1 MILEVP
7 GYGSNKYEVLKDIS
21 VFTNSEI
28 ICDVGKIKKIP
39 RINEVRIDKE
49 KTILI
54 NDNKDNNLIN
64 NRIKELEKE
73 VENSEEYLVS
83 DIKERISKLKNG
95 IGIIYVGAQTKL
107 EKREKKMRIEDSVN
121 SVIMAKDGVIVGEG
135 LSFLSIK
142 DKLDEKNTGFKIL
155 KESLEVPF
163 LQIMDNAGVNGNEII
178 SNIKKNNYKSIYN
191 IKEEKY
197 ENIED
202 SSIIDP
208 TLVVITS
215 FKNAVSIAS
224 MLLTT
229 KCVVINDMDD
239 IIN

>member
-1 MILEVP
+1 M
-7 GYGSNKYEVLKDIS
+7 
-21 VFTNSEI
+21 
-28 ICDVGKIKKIP
+28 
-39 RINEVRIDKE
+39 
-49 KTILI
+49 
-54 NDNKDNNLIN
+54 
-64 NRIKELEKE
+64 
-73 VENSEEYLVS
+73 
-83 DIKERISKLKNG
+83 
-95 IGIIYVGAQTKL
+95 
-107 EKREKKMRIEDSVN
+107 
-121 SVIMAKDGVIVGEG
+121 
-135 LSFLSIK
+135 
-142 DKLDEKNTGFKIL
+142 
-155 KESLEVPF
+155 ESLEVPF
-163 LQIMDNAGVNGNEII
+163 LQIMDNAGVNGNEIL
-178 SNIKKNNYKSIYN
+178 SNIKKSNYKNIYN